1 MSVDDAFVASGTYD
15 AGRGCFENMIVTANS
30 AGKQFGKVI
39 PELNGKIIGN
49 TIRVP
54 SISGFIA
61 QIDATLMTPIDPQHA
76 AEIINSSIKGI
87 SSETLAYCD
96 DPISPTD
103 TRSLFAPAF
112 VSSKTMN
119 GANDSIMRA
128 YVFYHPENVSVEI
141 STEIIRTIASL
152 Q

>member
-1 MSVDDAFVASGTYD
+1 M
-15 AGRGCFENMIVTANS
+15 
-30 AGKQFGKVI
+30 
-39 PELNGKIIGN
+39 
-49 TIRVP
+49 P

-61 QIDATLMTPIDPQHA
+61 QIDATCDKRATADDVNYFIS
-76 AEIINSSIKGI
+76 EI

-103 TRSLFAPAF
+103 TRSIFAPTF
-112 VSSKTMN
+112 VSSKTMSMTVPN
-119 GANDSIMRA
+119 SDKSIIRA

-152 Q
+152 

>member
-1 MSVDDAFVASGTYD
+1 M
-15 AGRGCFENMIVTANS
+15 
-30 AGKQFGKVI
+30 
-39 PELNGKIIGN
+39 
-49 TIRVP
+49 P

-61 QIDATLMTPIDPQHA
+61 QIDATLMSSPG
-76 AEIINSSIKGI
+76 AEIINDSIKGI

-112 VSSKTMN
+112 ISSKTRSMIDHN
-119 GANDSIMRA
+119 TGNSIIRA

-141 STEIIRTIASL
+141 STEIIRRLAL
-152 Q
+152 L